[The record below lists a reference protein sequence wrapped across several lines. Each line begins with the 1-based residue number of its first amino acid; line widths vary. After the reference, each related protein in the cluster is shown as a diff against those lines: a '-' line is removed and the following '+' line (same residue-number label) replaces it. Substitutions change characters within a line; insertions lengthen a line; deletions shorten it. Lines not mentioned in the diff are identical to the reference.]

1 MRASAWTPCD
11 CGADQCRVRRL
22 EGDDVDD
29 PAASVSLTDGAW
41 LWRMRRADRRFEWGT
56 VDLEAGGGAALAEC
70 DVRLRQD
77 GVELLPPVIGADVRP
92 GCA

>member
-56 VDLEAGGGAALAEC
+56 VDLEAA
-70 DVRLRQD
+70 
-77 GVELLPPVIGADVRP
+77 VRP
-92 GCA
+92 SPSVTCASARTASSFSPL